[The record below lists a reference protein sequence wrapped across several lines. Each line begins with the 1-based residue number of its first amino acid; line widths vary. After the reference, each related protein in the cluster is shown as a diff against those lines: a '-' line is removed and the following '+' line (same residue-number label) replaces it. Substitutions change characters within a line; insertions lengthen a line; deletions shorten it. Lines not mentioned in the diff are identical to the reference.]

1 MRYFLSAPFKDALY
15 PAALILFVAT
25 KALGTVTLNM
35 SVAYLNDS
43 EGSPM
48 PTTGLVLLVA
58 STNDDTF
65 GTPTL
70 DAFVSGDDT
79 ILAKWDLSTWSTPGL
94 LLGSTGPLTLTGGW
108 NAGDPLQLYWF
119 PTLTLASSSPTAGA
133 AYGQYR
139 TNSPTDDSDLWI
151 TPTDGATVSLKFLT
165 LAAGGSN
172 SNSTGNASFTVGGVA
187 APVILSLTIASATN
201 TVITWS
207 AASNRTY
214 QVQYQSESG
223 AAWSNLIP
231 DVTATN
237 KTASAV
243 DSFGGQ
249 AQRFYR
255 VQLLP

>member
-1 MRYFLSAPFKDALY
+1 MKNCLSAALTTALY

-25 KALGTVTLNM
+25 RAFATVTLNM
-35 SVAYLNDS
+35 SVAYLNDA

-58 STNDDTF
+58 STNDGTF
-65 GTPTL
+65 GAPTSES
-70 DAFVSGDDT
+70 FVNGDDT
-79 ILAKWDLSTWSTPGL
+79 IVAKWDLSTWSTPGL
-94 LLGSTGPLTLTGGW
+94 LLGSTGPLTLAGGW
-108 NAGDPLQLYWF
+108 NEGDPFQLYWF
-119 PTLTLASSSPTAGA
+119 PTLTLASTAPTAGA
-133 AYGQYR
+133 VYGQYR
-139 TNSPTDDSDLWI
+139 TNSPTDGGDLWI
-151 TPTDGATVSLKFLT
+151 TPADGATVSLKFLT
-165 LAAGGSN
+165 MAAGGSN
-172 SNSTGNASFTVGGVA
+172 PNSTGNASFTVGGVA

-201 TVITWS
+201 TVIAWS

-214 QVQYQSESG
+214 RVQYQSESG
-223 AAWSNLIP
+223 AAWSNLTP

-255 VQLLP
+255 VQLLQ